1 MNVLVHE
8 DVLSQHI
15 TQQLSHVVRPYTTW
29 PGPCSNYV
37 LSGPL
42 MTIYMHGPTRATY
55 VVKLVIIGLTRQQC
69 TWITYLVLQTNSQM
83 SVHLGY

>member
-29 PGPCSNYV
+29 PWA
-37 LSGPL
+37 L
-42 MTIYMHGPTRATY
+42 
-55 VVKLVIIGLTRQQC
+55 QQ
-69 TWITYLVLQTNSQM
+69 LAM
-83 SVHLGY
+83 F